1 MPKGEELTRVEIYG
15 QTYSLRGEGNQKYVQ
30 ELAAYVDRK
39 MREIAEHTTTVDSLK
54 LAVLAAVNIADEL
67 HTVREQMAQQ
77 EGQVLERT
85 DTFLAT
91 LDRCLSIASPG
102 SRSS

>member
-1 MPKGEELTRVEIYG
+1 MAKGDELTRVEIYG
-15 QTYSLRGEGNQKYVQ
+15 QIYSLKGEGNQKYVQ

-67 HTVREQMAQQ
+67 HSTREQMAQQ
-77 EGQVLERT
+77 EQHLMQRADE
-85 DTFLAT
+85 FLAT
-91 LDRCLSIASPG
+91 LDRCLNSATHG
-102 SRSS
+102 S